1 MVITMEETEVVMVRT
16 LGNFWCPKNAGGKDR
31 QKRPVGILREIFL
44 RVEPATPRLRTRTPR
59 TNRCLSCSHHVWER
73 EAKNKNKKALLV
85 AKSANGAFVHCGVTR
100 SRLICAAGAGE
111 DAASHSSRIHR
122 NYNSFSG
129 THFLL

>member
-31 QKRPVGILREIFL
+31 QKRVVGILREIFL

-73 EAKNKNKKALLV
+73 EAKNKNKHCQRH
-85 AKSANGAFVHCGVTR
+85 NGPEG
-100 SRLICAAGAGE
+100 
-111 DAASHSSRIHR
+111 
-122 NYNSFSG
+122 
-129 THFLL
+129 

>member
-16 LGNFWCPKNAGGKDR
+16 LGNFWCPKNAGEKDR
-31 QKRPVGILREIFL
+31 QKRVVGILREIFL

-59 TNRCLSCSHHVWER
+59 TNRCLSCSQHVG

-85 AKSANGAFVHCGVTR
+85 AKSANGAFVHCGVTLP
-100 SRLICAAGAGE
+100 RLICAAGAGE

-129 THFLL
+129 THFFL